1 MKDESANPGGP
12 AAGATRAPG
21 LPAAVDRPT
30 FHAELDRL
38 RVRAL
43 IVSGEEY
50 SSAPSAASAATA

>member
-1 MKDESANPGGP
+1 MNRQTP
-12 AAGATRAPG
+12 AGRRPVPPAHRACPRPSTG
-21 LPAAVDRPT
+21 LT